1 MLAVVSAA
9 WAARGETVAAVEE
22 RRCVAVVAGGRIN
35 ATPACSEGGWVG
47 LEKELNRRG
56 AAGNSLDV
64 ARCAGCRR
72 ARRRRRREG
81 GGRREAAVGL
91 RWARNR
97 SMMGRGSEARI
108 AECRREERKG
118 ICERKGKGGEG
129 GGWESR
135 PGSVR
140 EWPGGRAR
148 WHCAAGTVGQPPAK
162 GGPHVS
168 GGGAGGLT
176 GAAVP
181 TPGGGG
187 AEGTGCQLLSQVRRP
202 RLNLLHTRQR

>member
-35 ATPACSEGGWVG
+35 ATPACSEGGLG
-47 LEKELNRRG
+47 R
-56 AAGNSLDV
+56 
-64 ARCAGCRR
+64 ARKRTQSSGGRWQF
-72 ARRRRRREG
+72 ARRRPVRGMSSRSKKAARAEG
-81 GGRREAAVGL
+81 NEAAVGL

-168 GGGAGGLT
+168 GGGAG
-176 GAAVP
+176 P
-181 TPGGGG
+181 
-187 AEGTGCQLLSQVRRP
+187 ED
-202 RLNLLHTRQR
+202 